1 MSEDNFKDNNELTE
15 EQKRFGRAYLPNDPD
30 FQEDINQEIPLI
42 EALEVECLNC
52 SVKDIQK
59 YDTPITKIQ
68 YLEDCI
74 NKICPQCKNQY
85 QLNPIEVG
93 FELKATKQLYTNEQ
107 WQEKLFEKYES
118 LKQTILDNLPPLWP
132 AMELVLSVKSI
143 LYIKDCTLPMIMIL
157 LGAPSSLKTASL
169 QMLRKSNDTLYTD
182 NFTAKSFV
190 SHNSGLKEEQLEKI
204 DLLPKIKNKLF
215 LAPEMASIFGKK
227 DEDLQEVLSIFTRI
241 ADGHG
246 LESDS
251 GACGH
256 RGYTGQYMFTM
267 IGVAVDIPHKVFKLL
282 GYLGPKLYFFRL
294 SKLIKNKHEL
304 LKTLKQDSYHVKFER
319 IEKSLNEYLNLFQM
333 GPFVTVKDKNKDLII
348 DKDNSN
354 NKEVFL
360 KKIEWDTERD
370 STNDNDYSLGILV
383 ECGMLLAHLRAVVP
397 TWDTHGT
404 QGIDYA
410 YSTAIIEE
418 PSRAIEQLRN
428 LARGHALS
436 QGRNYINQTD
446 LSIPIKVMLSTAS
459 IERVNLFDLLIAH
472 NGRLTTSIIEQSL
485 NVSAPSARRTMTEL
499 KATGLV
505 SVKRREYETDE
516 MEIEL
521 KEQFNWFLSD
531 EFRTLR
537 ENFVPSDYR
546 EYLKTRV
553 KEQEPKESLKEKTPP
568 PIQPESDLKDIKLED
583 FNNPQITQQDIA
595 FVSNGNI
602 NNLNPRIVNNI
613 SKTYPDNNDS
623 DVWSCK
629 NCKEKWTKYEM
640 MVHDCKGQM
649 K

>member
-1 MSEDNFKDNNELTE
+1 
-15 EQKRFGRAYLPNDPD
+15 
-30 FQEDINQEIPLI
+30 
-42 EALEVECLNC
+42 
-52 SVKDIQK
+52 
-59 YDTPITKIQ
+59 
-68 YLEDCI
+68 
-74 NKICPQCKNQY
+74 
-85 QLNPIEVG
+85 
-93 FELKATKQLYTNEQ
+93 
-107 WQEKLFEKYES
+107 
-118 LKQTILDNLPPLWP
+118 
-132 AMELVLSVKSI
+132 
-143 LYIKDCTLPMIMIL
+143 MIMIL

-169 QMLRKSNDTLYTD
+169 QMLRKTNDTIYTD
-182 NFTAKSFV
+182 NFTAKAFV

-256 RGYTGQYMFTM
+256 RGYTGEYMFTM
-267 IGVAVDIPHKVFKLL
+267 IGVAVDIPRKVFKLL
-282 GYLGPKLYFFRL
+282 GYLGPKLHFFRL

-304 LKTLKQDSYHVKFER
+304 LKTLKQDSYHVKFGR

-333 GPFVTVKDKNKDLII
+333 GPFVTVKDKNKEIII
-348 DKDNSN
+348 DKDSS

-370 STNDNDYSLGILV
+370 STNDNDYSLGVLV

-472 NGRLTTSIIEQSL
+472 NGRLTTSRITDSL
-485 NVSAPSARRTMTEL
+485 NISAPTAIRTMTEL

-505 SVKRREYETDE
+505 SVKKKEYDTDE

-521 KEQFNWFLSD
+521 KEQFNWFLS
-531 EFRTLR
+531 EESRTFR
-537 ENFVPSDYR
+537 EKFVPTDYSK
-546 EYLKTRV
+546 YLKPKPN
-553 KEQEPKESLKEKTPP
+553 KEQEQEDTDTDNCFKEKTPP
-568 PIQPESDLKDIKLED
+568 PIQPEPEED
-583 FNNPQITQQDIA
+583 
-595 FVSNGNI
+595 
-602 NNLNPRIVNNI
+602 
-613 SKTYPDNNDS
+613 
-623 DVWSCK
+623 K
-629 NCKEKWTKYEM
+629 N
-640 MVHDCKGQM
+640 
-649 K
+649 